1 MNSEDEQPNVT
12 RTGFAARLRAPLACG
27 AVQGGSLPVH
37 TSVRARTG
45 RGARRAARRGS
56 RARCVHEGGTEG
68 GVWLPR
74 APQVLNLA
82 PSLAVARPHHVLSR
96 GTICQGAAQ
105 RVLPRPR
112 EAHHFL
118 AVVRTAR
125 TARRVTCLPRAV
137 RVPSP
142 VRAEGQDV
150 LAADDDC
157 ISAGEVRARGAR
169 GLGSRQNSLPVD
181 RSSCA
186 VVRRR
191 FWRPK
196 RHKSADPPRAGMPR
210 VVAHRLCAWRCERG
224 PAPRQEGNLKL
235 SCGRRPQG
243 RPAGL
248 AAASGP
254 ARVLLG
260 APMGPLPCVKAACV
274 ASGRTSRGGWHLR

>member
-1 MNSEDEQPNVT
+1 MSGPPTVITEKAPTRQARTSKFDTKSSPEPLQQRARPDLVRAPRCPSSRWSSRPSAATRASRHDVDGALLELAQKALGPRRHLNPAAFAPVLGGSFRLCVNSEDEQPNVT

-112 EAHHFL
+112 EARHFL

-125 TARRVTCLPRAV
+125 TV
-137 RVPSP
+137 
-142 VRAEGQDV
+142 
-150 LAADDDC
+150 
-157 ISAGEVRARGAR
+157 
-169 GLGSRQNSLPVD
+169 
-181 RSSCA
+181 
-186 VVRRR
+186 
-191 FWRPK
+191 
-196 RHKSADPPRAGMPR
+196 
-210 VVAHRLCAWRCERG
+210 
-224 PAPRQEGNLKL
+224 
-235 SCGRRPQG
+235 GRRD
-243 RPAGL
+243 A
-248 AAASGP
+248 
-254 ARVLLG
+254 
-260 APMGPLPCVKAACV
+260 
-274 ASGRTSRGGWHLR
+274 

>member
-1 MNSEDEQPNVT
+1 M
-12 RTGFAARLRAPLACG
+12 
-27 AVQGGSLPVH
+27 
-37 TSVRARTG
+37 RARG
-45 RGARRAARRGS
+45 WDR
-56 RARCVHEGGTEG
+56 G

>member
-82 PSLAVARPHHVLSR
+82 PSLAVARPHHVMSR
-96 GTICQGAAQ
+96 GTICQGAALGTQ
-105 RVLPRPR
+105 GAAQASRGAP
-112 EAHHFL
+112 FL
-118 AVVRTAR
+118 GCRQDRSDGATRDVSAAR
-125 TARRVTCLPRAV
+125 GA
-137 RVPSP
+137 SP

-186 VVRRR
+186 YCVGASGAR
-191 FWRPK
+191 
-196 RHKSADPPRAGMPR
+196 SATKALTPR
-210 VVAHRLCAWRCERG
+210 VLACHAW
-224 PAPRQEGNLKL
+224 
-235 SCGRRPQG
+235 
-243 RPAGL
+243 
-248 AAASGP
+248 
-254 ARVLLG
+254 
-260 APMGPLPCVKAACV
+260 
-274 ASGRTSRGGWHLR
+274 